1 VRGSAFLARP
11 AAKHTLR
18 VLRRS
23 GEAPAAETVRATAQ
37 AQGLLAEIPGGLGEE
52 EATRQADL
60 ARLVHLAEE
69 FDDGSRTASDF
80 LADLEHRF
88 HSESQGRGV
97 NLLTYHRAK
106 GLEFEVVF
114 LPHLE
119 EGLLPYKRSRG
130 AAALA
135 EERRLLYV
143 GLTRAKSRL
152 FLSRFLAELGVRT
165 AAARGPETT
174 LDDASAVRF
183 AALKRWRLEQSRSEG
198 VPAFVVFSNRTLEE
212 IARVD
217 PETLGELAAVSGV
230 GPAKLESY
238 GERVLAEL
246 GAQSAGLS

>member
-1 VRGSAFLARP
+1 M
-11 AAKHTLR
+11 LR

-60 ARLVHLAEE
+60 ARVVRLAEE

-97 NLLTYHRAK
+97 SLLTYHRAK

-114 LPHLE
+114 LPCLE

-152 FLSRFLAELGVRT
+152 FLSWSAARKPSRFLAELGVRT
-165 AAARGPETT
+165 AAAREPETT

-212 IARVD
+212 IARLD

-246 GAQSAGLS
+246 GTQSAGLS

>member
-1 VRGSAFLARP
+1 M
-11 AAKHTLR
+11 LR

-23 GEAPAAETVRATAQ
+23 GEAPAAETVRAIAQ

-60 ARLVHLAEE
+60 ARLVRLAEE

-114 LPHLE
+114 LPRLE
-119 EGLLPYKRSRG
+119 EGLLPYKRSRRRGGARRG
-130 AAALA
+130 AAAPL
-135 EERRLLYV
+135 RRPHAREVPALPQLV
-143 GLTRAKSRL
+143 GKGKP
-152 FLSRFLAELGVRT
+152 SRFLAELGVRT
-165 AAARGPETT
+165 AAAREPGTT
-174 LDDASAVRF
+174 LDDASAARF
-183 AALKRWRLEQSRSEG
+183 AALKRWRLEQSRSQG
-198 VPAFVVFSNRTLEE
+198 VPAYVVFSNRTLEE
-212 IARVD
+212 IARVR